1 MKKYLILILVSFFLI
16 SCRNPEME
24 KRFADNQTRIMTDE
38 LGRKYVVHHVNAEN
52 YRLTPYEPEVQ
63 IEKKDSK

>member
-1 MKKYLILILVSFFLI
+1 MKKYLILILVSLFLI

-38 LGRKYVVHHVNAEN
+38 LGRKYIVRHRDCEN
-52 YRLTPYEPEVQ
+52 YSISPYEPEVQ
-63 IEKKDSK
+63 IEKSK